1 MGEDGDDHDDEYD
14 HDHDGDDGDDA
25 NNDDK
30 NPSFEYYLKRGVW
43 GWGVSFKRGSGIPEL
58 MELNLTPFTQKST
71 KGGPPRKPPAEHC
84 YIGLHLLELG
94 IRDSSINLNL

>member
-30 NPSFEYYLKRGVW
+30 NPSFEYYLKWGV
-43 GWGVSFKRGSGIPEL
+43 WGVSFKRGSGIPEL